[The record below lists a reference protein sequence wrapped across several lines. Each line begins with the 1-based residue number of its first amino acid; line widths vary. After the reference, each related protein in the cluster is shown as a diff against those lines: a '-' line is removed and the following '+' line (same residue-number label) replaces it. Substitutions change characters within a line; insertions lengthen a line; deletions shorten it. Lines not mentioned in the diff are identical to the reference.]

1 MARGDATWS
10 VEGYNHAHSTVGNDK
25 VVYNVNTAGDR
36 WFINGYNQNLN
47 NSTLNDKLNDYGVE
61 DVQSPANACPGSPG
75 C

>member
-1 MARGDATWS
+1 MARGDGTHGN
-10 VEGYNHAHSTVGNDK
+10 VGYDHENSLIGNNN

-47 NSTLNDKLNDYGVE
+47 NSTLNYKLNDYGVE

>member
-1 MARGDATWS
+1 MARGDGTHGN
-10 VEGYNHAHSTVGNDK
+10 VGYDHENSLIGNNQ
-25 VVYNVNTAGDR
+25 VIYNVNTTGDR
-36 WFINGYNQNLN
+36 WFTNGYNQNLN